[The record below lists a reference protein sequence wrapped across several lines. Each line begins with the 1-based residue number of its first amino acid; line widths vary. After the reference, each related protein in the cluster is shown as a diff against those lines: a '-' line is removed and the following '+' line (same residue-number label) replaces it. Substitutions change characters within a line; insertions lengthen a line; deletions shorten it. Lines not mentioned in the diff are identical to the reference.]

1 MNQQLP
7 SRAQIV
13 IIGGGIVGCSTAYH
27 LTKMGYTDVVL
38 IERKELGSG
47 TTWAAAGLVA
57 QLRQNQEM
65 TNLAKY
71 ATGLYPKLEEET
83 GVATGYVTTGAL
95 GVCQTED
102 RRREWLRSSAMAAAF
117 GVEMHEISLREAEE
131 LVPGMN
137 TQGLVSAFY
146 LPNDGQTNPLETAQA
161 LMKGAR
167 MRGAKV
173 FENTRVTGIKL
184 NNGAV
189 CGVTTEYGDISCDYV
204 INCAGMWGREVGK
217 MAGVSIPLHA
227 AVHMHAITRPIEGLK
242 KIFPCVRDFDGRT
255 YFKADNSALLFGGFE
270 KIARPWGMKGIPD
283 NFKFTEL
290 PEDMDLF
297 EVFLECGLERFPSL
311 ETAEIRHMSYC
322 AESFTPDN
330 AFMAGEAPGVKNL
343 FTACGMNSVGIASA
357 AGAGRAIAQWINQGY
372 PEEQLWPVDVRRCF
386 SWQQNSKYVHD
397 RSIESVGILYE
408 HHYPNRQR
416 TTARP
421 VICSPVHDRL
431 ARNGACFSMVA
442 GWERADWFAPE
453 GVEPVHQYSWGRANW
468 FGHQKEEHLAVREGV
483 GMYDLTSMHK
493 YLVQGPDAGAV
504 LQKLCAADMAV
515 PVGQI
520 VYTPILNE
528 NGGFETDFTVTRI
541 AGDSFFIVTAVGTG
555 VRDFDYIRRRI
566 PPEAKAF
573 ITDVTHAYAML
584 AVMGP
589 DARKVLAKL
598 TDENLSNEAFPYRT
612 AKEIDLGYARPW
624 AFRIS
629 YVGELGWELYIP
641 TNFAAG
647 VFDAI
652 MEAGREFNL
661 RLVGMQAVNSLRLE
675 CGYRH
680 WESDITPDDT
690 PYEAGLGF
698 CVKLDKGAFDGRE
711 ALIKQKERGITRK
724 LVMFS
729 LVDPDPMLY
738 KNEPIYRNGVPISQ
752 TTSGAYGYKVGSS
765 VALGYLKNPEG
776 ITNDWILSGK
786 YEILVEGK
794 MYPARVHLRAPYD
807 PKGER
812 TGM

>member
-7 SRAQIV
+7 SYAQIV

-38 IERKELGSG
+38 LERKELGSG

-71 ATGLYPKLEEET
+71 ATELYPKLEEET

-102 RRREWLRSSAMAAAF
+102 RRLEWLRGSAMAAAF
-117 GVEMHEISLREAEE
+117 GVEMYEISLKEAEE
-131 LVPGMN
+131 MVPGMSAK
-137 TQGLVSAFY
+137 GLVSAFY

-161 LMKGAR
+161 LIKGAR
-167 MRGAKV
+167 IRGAKV
-173 FENTRVTGIKL
+173 FENTKVTGIKL
-184 NNGAV
+184 RNGAV
-189 CGVTTEYGDISCDYV
+189 CGVNTEYGDISCDYV
-204 INCAGMWGREVGK
+204 INCAGMWGRQVGK

-227 AVHMHAITRPIEGLK
+227 AVHMHAITKPIEGLK

-255 YFKADNSALLFGGFE
+255 YFKADNSAILFGGFE
-270 KIARPWGMKGIPD
+270 KIAQPWGMKGIPD

-297 EVFLECGLERFPSL
+297 EVFMECGLERFPAL

-330 AFMAGEAPGVKNL
+330 AFLVGEAPGVKNL
-343 FTACGMNSVGIASA
+343 FVACGMNSVGIASA
-357 AGAGRAIAQWINQGY
+357 AGAGRAIAQLIDQGY
-372 PEEQLWPVDVRRCF
+372 PEEQLWPVDVRRYF
-386 SWQQNSKYVHD
+386 SWQQNSKYLHD
-397 RSIESVGILYE
+397 RVIESVGILYE

-431 ARNGACFSMVA
+431 AQNGACFSMVA
-442 GWERADWFAPE
+442 GWERADWFAPK
-453 GVEPVHQYSWGRANW
+453 GVEPVHKYSWGRANW
-468 FGHQKEEHLAVREGV
+468 FEYQGEEHKAIREGV
-483 GMYDLTSMHK
+483 GIYDLTSMHK
-493 YLVQGPDAGAV
+493 YLVQGPDAEAV
-504 LQKLCAADMAV
+504 LQKLCANEMAV
-515 PVGQI
+515 PVGTI

-528 NGGFETDFTVTRI
+528 RGGFETDFTVTRM
-541 AGDSFFIVTAVGTG
+541 AEDTFFIVTAVGTG
-555 VRDFDYIRRRI
+555 VRDFNYIKRRI
-566 PPEAKAF
+566 PQDTRAF
-573 ITDVTHAYAML
+573 ITDVTHGYTML
-584 AVMGP
+584 ALMGP
-589 DARKVLAKL
+589 DARKVLSKL
-598 TDENLSNEAFPYRT
+598 TDEDLSNESFPFRT
-612 AKEIDLGYARPW
+612 AREIDLGYARVW

-641 TNFAAG
+641 SCFATG
-647 VFDAI
+647 VFDSI
-652 MEAGREFNL
+652 LEAGREFNL
-661 RLVGMQAVNSLRLE
+661 RLVGMQAVNSLRME

-698 CVKLDKGAFDGRE
+698 CVKLDKGDFDGRA
-711 ALIKQKERGITRK
+711 ALVTQKENGISRR
-724 LVMFS
+724 LVVFTLEDS
-729 LVDPDPMLY
+729 ETLLY

-752 TTSGAYGYKVGSS
+752 TTSGAYGYTLGCS
-765 VALGYLKNPEG
+765 VAMGYLKNPEG

-786 YEILVEGK
+786 HEILVEGK
-794 MYPARVHLRAPYD
+794 LYPAKAHLRAPYD

-812 TGM
+812 TKM